1 MKKRHCYLMRT
12 RSGSDYNCQAVDAQ
26 PTSQPVQS
34 AMPMEMDAL
43 DAAISSLDTN
53 ATATN
58 DAMAQLL
65 RGLVDTLTMNFNAAL
80 AKKDAQIQDL
90 HSRVCKLEETC
101 DELEQYSRRNT
112 VRIRG
117 IPEALNENTDALVK
131 ELAARKLEVPVVDH
145 DIVRSH
151 RVGRKEDDRRTPRD
165 LIVRFTTHNTKV
177 AVMRAARKLRGS
189 STFINEDMTR
199 TRSTIAWE
207 ARNLKRDNKLTDT
220 WTRDGI
226 IFIKPDNLIKS
237 FTSARAWKEFRGKL

>member
-1 MKKRHCYLMRT
+1 
-12 RSGSDYNCQAVDAQ
+12 
-26 PTSQPVQS
+26 
-34 AMPMEMDAL
+34 
-43 DAAISSLDTN
+43 
-53 ATATN
+53 
-58 DAMAQLL
+58 
-65 RGLVDTLTMNFNAAL
+65 MNFNAAL

-90 HSRVCKLEETC
+90 QSRVRKLEETC

-131 ELAARKLEVPVVDH
+131 ELAARKLEVPVADH
-145 DIVRSH
+145 DVVRSH
-151 RVGRKEDDRRTPRD
+151 RVGRKEDDPRTPRD

-177 AVMRAARKLRGS
+177 AVMRAARQLRGS
-189 STFINEDMTR
+189 STLLNEDMTR

-207 ARNLKRDNKLTDT
+207 ARNLKRDNKLTGT

-226 IFIKPDNLIKS
+226 IFIKRDNLIKS

>member
-1 MKKRHCYLMRT
+1 MRT

-90 HSRVCKLEETC
+90 QSRVCKLEETC
-101 DELEQYSRRNT
+101 DELEQYSRRNK
-112 VRIRG
+112 VRTRG

-131 ELAARKLEVPVVDH
+131 ELAARKLEVPVADH
-145 DIVRSH
+145 DVALAA
-151 RVGRKEDDRRTPRD
+151 RRT
-165 LIVRFTTHNTKV
+165 IVRFTTHNTKV

-189 STFINEDMTR
+189 STFMNEDMTR
-199 TRSTIAWE
+199 TRATIAWE
-207 ARNLKRDNKLTDT
+207 ARNLKRYKKLTDT

-226 IFIKPDNLIKS
+226 IFIKRDNLIKS
-237 FTSARAWKEFRGKL
+237 FTSARGKNSVENSDTIDTPHQY